1 MSSRDEYIRKLQNQ
15 LDKWNA
21 QIDKLVVQAA
31 LAKAEARVEYHEEIT
46 ALREKRDELL
56 GRLAELQRA
65 GEGAWEGVK
74 SGFELAWNVVEDAFE
89 SARKRFR
96 D

>member
-1 MSSRDEYIRKLQNQ
+1 MSSKDDYIRKLQNQ

-21 QIDKLVVQAA
+21 QIDRLVVQAA
-31 LAKAEARVEYHEEIT
+31 LAKAEARVEYHDEIT

-56 GRLAELQRA
+56 GKLGELQHA
-65 GEGAWEGVK
+65 SEGAWEDVK
-74 SGFELAWNVVEDAFE
+74 SGLEQAWNAVEKAFG
-89 SARKRFR
+89 SASKRFK

>member
-1 MSSRDEYIRKLQNQ
+1 MSSKDDYIRKLQNQ

-21 QIDKLVVQAA
+21 QIDRLVVQAA
-31 LAKAEARVEYHEEIT
+31 LAKAEARVEYHDEIT

-56 GRLAELQRA
+56 GKLDQLKHAS
-65 GEGAWEGVK
+65 EGAWEDVK
-74 SGFELAWNVVEDAFE
+74 SGLEQAWSAVEKAFGAA
-89 SARKRFR
+89 SKRFK